1 MNRGPVAVEAA
12 DIRVAVVRA
21 VVLKPL
27 APRAAAV
34 VLFSVKAAESAA
46 PNHAVGT
53 TAMET
58 ATAEAVGRQ
67 RPRPSRDHRRAPVA
81 VVSACR
87 RKYLNSLGALVRP
100 SPVECLMRR
109 RT

>member
-1 MNRGPVAVEAA
+1 MEAA
-12 DIRVAVVRA
+12 DIRVAVVRV

-34 VLFSVKAAESAA
+34 VVFSVKAAESAA

-53 TAMET
+53 MET

-87 RKYLNSLGALVRP
+87 RKCLNSLGPLVRP
-100 SPVECLMRR
+100 SPVECLMRQ